1 MNDFLMYR
9 IYLAVDFDFGNHQR
23 MIRTLLFLLSF
34 LFLTEASA
42 QFLVKGKV
50 TDAETGDPIP
60 FASVL
65 LKGTT
70 IGMNTDFEGNYS
82 LSSQSLPDS
91 IIVSYIGYL
100 TQSKALANT
109 AEQTLNFQL
118 RPSDFE
124 MEAFVF
130 ESGENPAF
138 DIIRKAV
145 DRKKDFDKRSL
156 NAYETKNYT
165 KIEVDIDHVS
175 EEFSQRKSVQKV
187 TSVLDSIKQLTND
200 EGEKILPVFFS
211 ETLSKFYYR
220 NNPELRKEIVEK
232 SKVTGVGIT
241 DGSTTSQIT
250 GSVFQEYNFYK
261 NWLNI
266 LEKDFV
272 SPIADGWK
280 AFYDY
285 DLLDSVLVG
294 QDSCYKLQ
302 VYPRREQDLAFS
314 GTIWINK
321 ETYALK
327 QVDLTI
333 PKETNLNFVERIKIQ
348 QELVPTTAGPLIPSK
363 SRILIKI
370 GQVTPKTAG
379 LLAKFYTSS
388 DSVKLGE
395 PEPTSFF
402 NQAVELKPDF
412 DQATDEFWRQNRQDP
427 LSAEDLAVLQMVDTL
442 KKIPI
447 VRFYSEGL
455 KFFATGYLK
464 HGKIDVGPW
473 PGFFNYNNVE
483 GIRLGMGFRT
493 NADFSKK
500 WLLQGYLAYGFKD
513 ERFKYTASATRIL
526 DRAHWTTMSLTSQRE
541 IDQVGLEIAS
551 LEGNSIFL
559 AASRFGT
566 LRRPYMTTNHRLNFQ
581 RELFKGLLFSADAN
595 VSQFDP
601 LFDFY
606 YLDKDTRDYR
616 SSFETTEARFALRYG
631 RDEIIII
638 NDNERV
644 SFGPSKWPIV
654 QVNYARG
661 LRWLGGDLTYDKL
674 SFYLY
679 QRLNMGM
686 LGVSRYELDA
696 GKVFGEV
703 PYPILKNHL
712 GNETL
717 FYTSAAFNTMNFNEF
732 ASDQYVSLRYRHFFE
747 GFLLNKIPAIKK
759 LKWRAV
765 ANANVLF
772 GSVQDKNISNVPNID
787 PEGNPL
793 ETFGRLDPTK
803 PYVELGYGIENIF
816 KFFRVDF
823 FHRMT
828 YLDSPEAKPFAV
840 KISAQIIL

>member
-1 MNDFLMYR
+1 MDNYSDKR
-9 IYLAVDFDFGNHQR
+9 IYLAVEIEPGTLLR
-23 MIRTLLFLLSF
+23 MIRNLLFLFTF
-34 LFLTEASA
+34 LLFSEASA
-42 QFLVKGKV
+42 QFIVQGKV

-70 IGMNTDFEGNYS
+70 LGMNTDFEGNYS
-82 LSSQSLPDS
+82 LSAKSLPDS
-91 IIVSYIGYL
+91 IVVSYIGYL
-100 TQSKALANT
+100 TQSKPLSNQ

-118 RPSDFE
+118 RPSDFQL
-124 MEAFVF
+124 EAFVF
-130 ESGENPAF
+130 EAGENPAF
-138 DIIRKAV
+138 EIIRKAV
-145 DRKKDFDKRSL
+145 AKKKEFDKRSL
-156 NAYETKNYT
+156 TAYETKNYT
-165 KIEVDIDHVS
+165 KIEIDIDHVA
-175 EEFSQRKSVQKV
+175 EEFAQRRSVRKV
-187 TSVLDSIKQLTND
+187 TAVLDSIKQLTND
-200 EGEKILPVFFS
+200 EGEKILPIFFS

-232 SKVTGVGIT
+232 SRVTGVGIT

-261 NWLNI
+261 NWLSI

-285 DLLDSVLVG
+285 DLMDSVLVG
-294 QDSCYKLQ
+294 QDSCYMLQ

-348 QELVPTTAGPLIPSK
+348 QELVPTPPGPLIPSK
-363 SRILIKI
+363 SRIQIKI

-379 LLAKFYTSS
+379 MLAKFYTSS
-388 DSVKLGE
+388 DSLKLND
-395 PEPTSFF
+395 PAPTSFF
-402 NQAVELKPDF
+402 NQAVVLKPDF
-412 DQATDEFWRQNRQDP
+412 NTGNEEFWRTNRQDP
-427 LSAEDLAVLQMVDTL
+427 LSSEELAVLQMVDTL
-442 KKIPI
+442 KRIPVI
-447 VRFYSEGL
+447 RFYTEGL
-455 KFFATGYLK
+455 KFFATGYLPV
-464 HGKIDVGPW
+464 GKMDLGPW

-483 GIRLGMGFRT
+483 GIRLGVGGRT
-493 NADFSKK
+493 NLKFSNK

-513 ERFKYTASATRIL
+513 ERFKYTGSVTRVL
-526 DRAHWTTMSLTSQRE
+526 DRNRWTTMRLGSQRE
-541 IDQVGLEIAS
+541 IEQVGLEIAS

-566 LRRPYMTTNHRLNFQ
+566 LRRAYMSTKHELNFQ
-581 RELFKGLLFSADAN
+581 REFFKGFLFSAAVN
-595 VSQFDP
+595 VAQFEP
-601 LFDFY
+601 LYDFY

-616 SSFETTEARFALRYG
+616 SRFETTEARFALRYG
-631 RDEIIII
+631 RDEIVII

-654 QVNYARG
+654 QLNYARG
-661 LRWLGGDLTYDKL
+661 LRWLGGDITYDKL

-732 ASDQYVSLRYRHFFE
+732 ASDQYLSLRYRHFFE
-747 GFLLNKIPAIKK
+747 GFLLNKIPLIKK

-765 ANANVLF
+765 ANANFLY
-772 GSVQDKNISNVPNID
+772 GSVQDKNVENSPNRD
-787 PEGNPL
+787 PNGNPL
-793 ETFGRLDPTK
+793 ETFGSLDPYV

-828 YLDSPEAKPFAV
+828 YLDNPEAKPFAV